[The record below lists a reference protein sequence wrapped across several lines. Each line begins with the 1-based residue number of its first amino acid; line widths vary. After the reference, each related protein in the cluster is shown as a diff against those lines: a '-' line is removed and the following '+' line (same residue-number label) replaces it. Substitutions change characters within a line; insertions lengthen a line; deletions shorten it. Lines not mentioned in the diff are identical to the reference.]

1 MVWRDAPVLFV
12 FSAYEERRCVPVFS
26 GLVERRN
33 PVRRSPPDTTA
44 TIDATDASNA
54 AIVDIATPDRTAKA
68 GAVILI
74 IAVREIS
81 RFGGTEYG
89 RMTAQVLI

>member
-33 PVRRSPPDTTA
+33 PERRSPPDTIV

-54 AIVDIATPDRTAKA
+54 ASVDIATPERTAKA
-68 GAVILI
+68 GAV
-74 IAVREIS
+74 
-81 RFGGTEYG
+81 
-89 RMTAQVLI
+89 VLNITV